1 MFGAI
6 ASPSTLYRQ
15 TSFLD
20 IRAWQLHNEDT
31 VGVNQQQGFT
41 CAAPRA
47 PTKEHCYTNVTST
60 SQRGS
65 EPVLLFSSLPKCLH
79 LESGATCVN
88 INATLHGCC
97 CRSVDL
103 ACVVRKKFEPPLPL
117 PFATPTRGKTTSKS
131 LFCQLPEPILQTRPT
146 QVPTAKGCFS
156 LVTQQTPSL
165 QRGSAWPSQAGGNKQ
180 GGTPE

>member
-65 EPVLLFSSLPKCLH
+65 EHVLLFPSLPKCLH

-88 INATLHGCC
+88 INATLHGWCW
-97 CRSVDL
+97 RSVDL
-103 ACVVRKKFEPPLPL
+103 ACVVRKNLNHPFHFPSPLRQEAKPQANL
-117 PFATPTRGKTTSKS
+117 CFVNCQNPFSKLDQHKS
-131 LFCQLPEPILQTRPT
+131 
-146 QVPTAKGCFS
+146 
-156 LVTQQTPSL
+156 QQ
-165 QRGSAWPSQAGGNKQ
+165 QRAAAAL
-180 GGTPE
+180 